1 VVYGMGLESLP
12 RTVAWLDGEVQ
23 LIDQTRLPFEFK
35 LVKVKTVEGV
45 AEAIKS
51 MVVRGAPAI
60 GVAAAMGL
68 ALTAYHSKAENR
80 ERLMDELKKAVNLL
94 KASRPTARNLFWALD
109 RVIGVA
115 EQIEGETRDVIE
127 AVVQEAFKIAEEDV
141 QVNRRLGLNG
151 ATLLRDGDT
160 VLTYC
165 K

>member
-1 VVYGMGLESLP
+1 MGLEGLP
-12 RTVAWLDGEVQ
+12 RTVDWLEGEVQ

-35 LVKVKTVEGV
+35 LVKVKTAEAV

-68 ALTAYHSKAENR
+68 ALTAYHSKAGER
-80 ERLMDELKKAVNLL
+80 GRLMDELRRAAGLL

-109 RVIGVA
+109 RIIVTAERVEGGVRA
-115 EQIEGETRDVIE
+115 VAE
-127 AVVQEAFKIAEEDV
+127 AVVQEALKIAEEDV
-141 QVNRRLGLNG
+141 QVNRRIGLNG
-151 ATLLRDGDT
+151 AALIRDGDT